1 MGIVAQ
7 QVDILYTITHS
18 RTGTKTTGT
27 DIHRIGTMIDGS
39 HTTCQILGGG
49 KQFESSHLLDLVM
62 NDFI

>member
-7 QVDILYTITHS
+7 QVDILHAVAHS
-18 RTGTKTTGT
+18 RTGTKPAGT

-49 KQFESSHLLDLVM
+49 K
-62 NDFI
+62 